1 MLLTDSNRTNSE
13 SNNIINNNSKNSSS
27 SSNKNNIR
35 IILSMAG
42 LFHVCQGTCM
52 CASGDGYGRGQG
64 KVLYCY
70 GEVVLQRNSLRKTDA
85 VEDQLAREEFAIQ
98 IIQLIA
104 VAVLLVAV
112 LIVLLSIRQ
121 GLSKIQGQ
129 IRKILSQMSP
139 SPTNTLERKKRE
151 KKTANGE
158 CPKYYSDD
166 CHSLSLYGNDRARL
180 DSMEVVAEIT

>member
-1 MLLTDSNRTNSE
+1 
-13 SNNIINNNSKNSSS
+13 
-27 SSNKNNIR
+27 
-35 IILSMAG
+35 
-42 LFHVCQGTCM
+42 M

-70 GEVVLQRNSLRKTDA
+70 GEVVLQRNSLRKNSE
-85 VEDQLAREEFAIQ
+85 VEGSIEREEFAIQ

-129 IRKILSQMSP
+129 IRKILSQMAS
-139 SPTNTLERKKRE
+139 SPTNTLERKKGE
-151 KKTANGE
+151 KKTANGD

-166 CHSLSLYGNDRARL
+166 CHSLSLYSHERARL
-180 DSMEVVAEIT
+180 DSMEVVAEVT